1 MRLPEGLLA
10 YAARGP
16 EWVAFLDRLP
26 GLVTGLLAEW
36 ELTDDGPATHGQ
48 CAVVVPVLAPGG
60 ARAALKVGWP
70 HWEAEHEHL
79 ALQHWHGHGAVR
91 LLRADP
97 RRSALLLERLHP
109 EDLGDLWDVEAC
121 EVVAG
126 LYARLHVPA
135 PPQLRTLSSC
145 VVRWTAELAAL
156 PRDAP
161 LPRRLVE
168 QAVAIGRDFAGDGGD
183 GGDGGDDPRTGG
195 RLLHTDLHYGNVL
208 AADSDPWL
216 AIDPKPLSGDPHY
229 EVAPLL
235 WNRWEELAE
244 GYGGVRAGVRRR
256 FEAVLDV
263 AGFDERRARDWVVF
277 RMMCNAVER
286 LQDPPG
292 TQRLTAT
299 DDYLTTCVTVA
310 KSVQE

>member
-1 MRLPEGLLA
+1 VRLPEGFLA

-16 EWVAFLDRLP
+16 EWAAFLDRLP
-26 GLVTGLLAEW
+26 ALVRDLLAEW
-36 ELTDDGPATHGQ
+36 ELAEDGPVTHGH
-48 CAVVVPVLAPGG
+48 CAVVVPVRTPDG
-60 ARAALKVGWP
+60 AAAVLKVGWP

-79 ALQHWHGHGAVR
+79 ALQHWHGRGAVR

-97 RRSALLLERLHP
+97 HRFALLLERLRA

-126 LYARLHVPA
+126 LYSSLHVPA

-145 VVRWTAELAAL
+145 VARWTAELAAL

-168 QAVAIGRDFAGDGGD
+168 QAVAIGRDLAGDGD
-183 GGDGGDDPRTGG
+183 RGGDGADDPRTGG

-208 AADSDPWL
+208 AGDRAPWL

-235 WNRWEELAE
+235 WNRWEELAQ
-244 GYGGVRAGVRRR
+244 GYGGVRTGIRRR
-256 FEAVLDV
+256 FEAVVDV
-263 AGFDERRARDWVVF
+263 AGLDERRARDWVVH
-277 RMMCNAVER
+277 RMMCNALWR

-292 TQRLTAT
+292 TRRRTGT
-299 DDYLTTCVTVA
+299 DDYLTMCVTLA